1 MMDEETIRMESLNEF
16 TIPQMAEQVQGHITD
31 ALLIMDC
38 ILTEA
43 EPQTEDAKQCIAM
56 VGDFNEILSRA
67 WNRVENSVNEI
78 IS

>member
-1 MMDEETIRMESLNEF
+1 MPKELEI

-43 EPQTEDAKQCIAM
+43 EPQTEDARQCIAM

-67 WNRVENSVNEI
+67 YSRVESSLYEI
-78 IS
+78 AG